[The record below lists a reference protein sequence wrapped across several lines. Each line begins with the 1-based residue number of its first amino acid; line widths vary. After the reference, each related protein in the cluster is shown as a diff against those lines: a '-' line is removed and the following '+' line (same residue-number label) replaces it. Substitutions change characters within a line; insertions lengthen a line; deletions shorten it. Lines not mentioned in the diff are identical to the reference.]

1 MRLDSTAA
9 RRRQVGAPT
18 LLKYPAF
25 FAVARWIGAKT
36 PFDHKKAVLSKTFY

>member
-9 RRRQVGAPT
+9 RRRQVGAPA

-25 FAVARWIGAKT
+25 FAAARRIGVKT
-36 PFDHKKAVLSKTFY
+36 PFDRKKAVLSKTFY